1 MSLLLPLALL
11 VAVSLLHP
19 QNRASCRALKA
30 SQGAATVSGSSAF
43 PWAPHQR
50 RLQLQCLQG
59 LKLRHKQHANAFIH
73 PHAPARPSQQV
84 VLAGSASASSLSSSS
99 TGTLS
104 KSLAMPTMV
113 GASAEADSA
122 AATHPAPA
130 LPFRIGHGDL
140 RCKLL
145 EKQSCPRGD
154 SCCLRLPVDATLLL
168 QYPHIS
174 SKKQQMIDSLAEALG
189 ISSSRISLKAKTA
202 EGVGPV
208 GRSEA
213 VECYAVALL
222 QQQSV

>member
-1 MSLLLPLALL
+1 M
-11 VAVSLLHP
+11 
-19 QNRASCRALKA
+19 
-30 SQGAATVSGSSAF
+30 
-43 PWAPHQR
+43 
-50 RLQLQCLQG
+50 
-59 LKLRHKQHANAFIH
+59 
-73 PHAPARPSQQV
+73 PARTKTSTQQV

-104 KSLAMPTMV
+104 NNSSSSV
-113 GASAEADSA
+113 GLGVIAHSDGDVVLHAVADAVFA
-122 AATHPAPA
+122 AAGAPD
-130 LPFRIGHGDL
+130 IGQQYPDTA
-140 RCKLL
+140 
-145 EKQSCPRGD
+145 QVNRGRD
-154 SCCLRLPVDATLLL
+154 SRDFVAAAAAAAAAAGYSIAQVDATLLL